1 MGEPGVS
8 GPDVSAPSPGLD
20 PELQRALVVI
30 ARAPRLLVTSD
41 FDGVLAPLVDDP
53 QASRPDPAAL
63 AALVALAD
71 LPGTSVGLVSGRA
84 RADLVRLSGAPSSL
98 HLVGSHGAEVD
109 DEFAGEIDDD
119 ASALLQRL
127 GTELGRL
134 VDDRPGAHLETK
146 LSSIAVHV
154 RRAEPT
160 VGAEVLDAVRL
171 GPATWDGVHVT
182 EGKAVIELA
191 VLEADKGVALTRL
204 REALDPTAPALY
216 LGDDVTD
223 ERAFARLGPA
233 DVGVKVG
240 AGETL
245 AAHRVAGTA
254 EVTALL
260 ELLLAE
266 RRRSGG

>member
-1 MGEPGVS
+1 M
-8 GPDVSAPSPGLD
+8 SAPAPGLD

-63 AALVALAD
+63 AALVALAE

-84 RADLVRLSGAPSSL
+84 RADLARLSGAPPTL

-109 DEFAGEIDDD
+109 DEFAAGIDDD
-119 ASALLQRL
+119 ARALLERL
-127 GTELGRL
+127 GNELGRL
-134 VDDRPGAHLETK
+134 VGDHRGAHLETK
-146 LSSIAVHV
+146 PSSIAVHV
-154 RRAEPT
+154 RRAEPA
-160 VGAEVLDAVRL
+160 VGGEILDAVRR
-171 GPATWDGVHVT
+171 GPASWDGVHVT

-191 VLEADKGVALTRL
+191 VLQADKGVALTQL
-204 REALDPTAPALY
+204 REALDPAAPALY

-223 ERAFARLGPA
+223 ERAFARLSPD

-254 EVTALL
+254 EVTALV

-266 RRRSGG
+266 RRRSAG